1 MLMNT
6 SSNSRRWVGIVMCDV
21 PIVGLMA
28 TTNAYKGAIEA
39 LAIGG
44 KIGSILTPSDAWKR
58 TCN

>member
-1 MLMNT
+1 
-6 SSNSRRWVGIVMCDV
+6 MCDV

-44 KIGSILTPSDAWKR
+44 KIGSILTPSDA
-58 TCN
+58 